1 MVRREPKWKA
11 MDWWSLGI
19 ASGVLLLT
27 FVLRIGES
35 TGPGTVLASVLSF
48 LGLLG

>member
-1 MVRREPKWKA
+1 MVRREPRWKS

-27 FVLRIGES
+27 FVVRIGES
-35 TGPGTVLASVLSF
+35 TASSTVFTAVLSF